1 MRLGVGRWRPNDLLL
16 ALTSRRQNASLP
28 SAPAPYFPILLGPQ
42 PFVSVLEIDDLRK
55 AYGAHQV
62 LHGVSLTLRP
72 GTIHGLVGANGAGK
86 TTLLHCLYGLEPD
99 YQGTVR
105 ASGGGRVRELT
116 GLLPYE
122 PYFYPRLTG
131 REYLEYCLQARG
143 RPLVSLAGWNELLE
157 LPLDQ
162 YADDYSAGMR
172 KKLALL
178 AVLVQDFRYLVLDEP
193 FNGLDLSTNLLL
205 KEILRRLRDRGTGI
219 LLTSH
224 LLGALTESADE
235 ITVLVAGRVQRHYPA
250 AEFGTLENDLLD
262 SLHREKLGLLDALV

>member
-1 MRLGVGRWRPNDLLL
+1 MIE
-16 ALTSRRQNASLP
+16 
-28 SAPAPYFPILLGPQ
+28 IL
-42 PFVSVLEIDDLRK
+42 DLRK

-62 LHGVSLTLRP
+62 LRGVSLRLHP

-86 TTLLHCLYGLEPD
+86 TTLINCLYGLESD

-105 ASGGGRVRELT
+105 ETSGRGLRHTT

-143 RPLVSLAGWNELLE
+143 RPLLSFAGWNELLE

-178 AVLVQDFRYLVLDEP
+178 ALLVQKYEYLILDEP

-205 KEILRRLRDRGTGI
+205 KEILRRLRGRGTGI

-224 LLGALTESADE
+224 LLSALLETADE
-235 ITVLVAGRVQRHYPA
+235 ITVLAEGRVQRHYAA

-262 SLHREKLGLLDALV
+262 RLHRDKLGRLDALL